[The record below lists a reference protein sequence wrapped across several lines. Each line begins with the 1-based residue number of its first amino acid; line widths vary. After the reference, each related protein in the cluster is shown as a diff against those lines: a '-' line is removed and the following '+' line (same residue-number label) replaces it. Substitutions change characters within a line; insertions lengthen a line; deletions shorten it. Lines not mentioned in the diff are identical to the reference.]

1 MDDNPGKAASLVS
14 ASHVEDLELARR
26 CADGD
31 ETAWQR
37 FMLEYRPVLYRAADA
52 LEPGG
57 GARDLADSL
66 YADLYGLADGD
77 RARVS
82 LFRYFQGRSSL
93 ATWLRAVLAQR
104 YVDRLRAQRR
114 LVPLPDAEHRP
125 QRPSALHHEAATAE
139 PQSPDRPRH
148 LALLRRALGRA
159 VARLSD
165 RDRLRLGWYYVQE
178 LTLAQ
183 IGRALNE
190 HEATASRHLARTRR
204 AIREDVERQ
213 LREEVGLKEAQIAEC
228 FESAV
233 DDAGPLD
240 LKRMLG
246 AAGERKQAVPD
257 GSL

>member
-1 MDDNPGKAASLVS
+1 VS
-14 ASHVEDLELARR
+14 ASHVEDLDLARR

-52 LEPGG
+52 LDRSG

-77 RARVS
+77 GRRVS
-82 LFRYFQGRSSL
+82 LFHYFHGRSSL

-114 LVPLPDAEHRP
+114 LVPLLDDEHSSSRSP
-125 QRPSALHHEAATAE
+125 ARHHEAATVD
-139 PQSPDRPRH
+139 PPSPDRARH
-148 LALLRRALGRA
+148 LALLRRALGVA
-159 VARLSD
+159 VARLGD
-165 RDRLRLGWYYVQE
+165 RDRLRLGWYYVHE

-190 HEATASRHLARTRR
+190 HEATASRHLARARR

-213 LREEVGLKEAQIAEC
+213 LREEVGLKDAQIAEC
-228 FESAV
+228 FQSAV
-233 DDAGPLD
+233 EDAGPLD
-240 LKRMLG
+240 LKQILG
-246 AAGERKQAVPD
+246 AAAGRKEAVPD
-257 GSL
+257 RSM